1 MPWNEPGKGNNKDPW
16 QSGSDQPPD
25 LDEVFGSI
33 SKKFRR
39 LFGGSGSSGRDSSGP
54 PLFSFI
60 LIALVAWGVYHSAHI
75 LDESERGVVL
85 RFGKYARTLQ
95 PGLQFTFPAP
105 IEVLTKIN
113 VTSVRSLED
122 RGRMLTGDEN
132 LIDVN
137 YAVQFQV
144 ENPIDFMFNVK
155 DPLVTMSH
163 AAESAMRETIGTNR
177 MQYILEEGRAQIAR
191 DSELLL
197 QEILNRYSTGMVLT
211 QFNLQDVKP
220 PQQVKESFDDVVK
233 AREDEQ
239 RFVNEAEAY
248 SNQIIPEAR
257 GQAARIGQEAE
268 GYRAARIA
276 LAEGESQRFTL
287 LLNEYR
293 KAPEV
298 TRERLYLQ
306 TMENVMGRSKKV
318 IMDVERGNNMLYL
331 PLDQMSGDSSTR
343 PVPPLNILGNG
354 IDDANETTT
363 SNTGRDTRRGR
374 D

>member
-1 MPWNEPGKGNNKDPW
+1 MPWNEPGKGNKDPW

-25 LDEVFGSI
+25 LDEVFSSI
-33 SKKFRR
+33 TNKFRR
-39 LFGGSGSSGRDSSGP
+39 LFGGSKKSGSESSGP
-54 PLFSFI
+54 PLFIFI
-60 LIALVAWGVYHSAHI
+60 LVVLVGWGVYHSAHI

-95 PGLQFTFPAP
+95 PGLQFTFPSP
-105 IEVLTKIN
+105 IETLTKIN
-113 VTSVRSLED
+113 VTQVRSVED

-132 LIDVN
+132 IVDIS

-144 ENPIDFMFNVK
+144 QDPTAFMFNVK
-155 DPLVTMSH
+155 NPLITMGH
-163 AAESAMRETIGTNR
+163 AAESAMRETVGTNR
-177 MQYILEEGRAQIAR
+177 MQYILEEGRGQIAR
-191 DSELLL
+191 DSEALV
-197 QEILNRYSTGMVLT
+197 QKILDRYNTGMVLT

-257 GQAARIGQEAE
+257 GRAARIGQEAA
-268 GYRAARIA
+268 GYREARIA
-276 LAEGESQRFTL
+276 LAEGESQRFTML
-287 LLNEYR
+287 LEEYH

-298 TRERLYLQ
+298 TRRRLYLQ
-306 TMENVMGRSKKV
+306 TMETVMRRSSKV

-331 PLDQMSGDSSTR
+331 PLDQMGGNSSTR
-343 PVPPLNILGNG
+343 PVPPLNLLGTG
-354 IDDANETTT
+354 RDAESETTT
-363 SNTGRDTRRGR
+363 TTTGRDTRRGR
-374 D
+374 E